1 MENEVK
7 EISDYKRY
15 YLREFEYFDGECYIK
30 LNIVDINFENKTIK
44 LAITNR
50 GKITV
55 TDYDLFQYDDKNYY
69 IRFGIESDEIEIN
82 DFEEIND

>member
-1 MENEVK
+1 MDNEVK

-15 YLREFEYFDGECYIK
+15 YLREFEYFDGECYIT

-44 LAITNR
+44 IAITNR
-50 GKITV
+50 GKISV
-55 TDYDLFQYDDKNYY
+55 ADYDLFQDDDGNFYFM
-69 IRFGIESDEIEIN
+69 FGRMSTEIELN